1 MCNRLPLSTPAP
13 SPRQPTLAFRP
24 QANRSLPVL
33 SRLLASNNTSGG
45 TLPLL
50 RSLGAGDLPSLG
62 FLTLNDPGVQPGA
75 VGEALAS
82 ALRANPSCLP
92 SLSILSLSNSNLQCD
107 GARHL
112 VSMLAEPRLL
122 PSLTDLIL
130 RKNRIGSA
138 GIGLVL
144 LTMGE
149 EAERERSERD
159 ASVLQ
164 RLELLDLQD
173 NPGNAVLRAKDV
185 QVGACTVR
193 FVAREGEEEEEDE
206 APPAD
211 DDSEDDG
218 EGDFDDDA
226 EEDDEDMF

>member
-1 MCNRLPLSTPAP
+1 
-13 SPRQPTLAFRP
+13 
-24 QANRSLPVL
+24 
-33 SRLLASNNTSGG
+33 
-45 TLPLL
+45 
-50 RSLGAGDLPSLG
+50 
-62 FLTLNDPGVQPGA
+62 
-75 VGEALAS
+75 
-82 ALRANPSCLP
+82 
-92 SLSILSLSNSNLQCD
+92 
-107 GARHL
+107 
-112 VSMLAEPRLL
+112 MLAEPRLL

-193 FVAREGEEEEEDE
+193 FVAREGGEEEDE